1 MAGDGDGG
9 GDREPSSLRAPEKS
23 SRRQGERK
31 CRPEGEGCH
40 RGGET
45 VVEDGRADA
54 EKDGRGEKNRID
66 TRRSAGRPP
75 EERDRLVRSDADEDS
90 RDSRTHKE
98 LTESSRE
105 KQARRG
111 REHEPGECFRR
122 QTGARRWSGA
132 GLLPDDSIR

>member
-1 MAGDGDGG
+1 MPPRGRG
-9 GDREPSSLRAPEKS
+9 PY
-23 SRRQGERK
+23 
-31 CRPEGEGCH
+31 

-54 EKDGRGEKNRID
+54 GEDARGEKNRID

-75 EERDRLVRSDADEDS
+75 QERDRLVRSDADEDR
-90 RDSRTHKE
+90 RDSRSHKG

-105 KQARRG
+105 KQACRG

-122 QTGARRWSGA
+122 RTGARRWSGA